1 MPSGKLCSRRPKNSK
16 TTHYE
21 SRAQSNTRADFKS
34 DIQRE
39 LWEVMK
45 NIFLGGEGNRLI
57 AREKLIKVLHYRTQ
71 SKGIK
76 VTFDRVPWFG
86 RLLKIWVTSSNSGP
100 DWRKRK
106 SEEEERRRGE
116 KSNGCTFC
124 FYNMATLEFLAEKML
139 LDGKGP
145 FTGNLFIN
153 RLEDSVMN
161 SANLSKCTI
170 LKWQTTFHANWNQ
183 CCSFRALF

>member
-1 MPSGKLCSRRPKNSK
+1 MGS
-16 TTHYE
+16 YE
-21 SRAQSNTRADFKS
+21 KHF
-34 DIQRE
+34 
-39 LWEVMK
+39 
-45 NIFLGGEGNRLI
+45 FLGGGNRLI

-116 KSNGCTFC
+116 KKQWL
-124 FYNMATLEFLAEKML
+124 YFLFL
-139 LDGKGP
+139 
-145 FTGNLFIN
+145 
-153 RLEDSVMN
+153 
-161 SANLSKCTI
+161 
-170 LKWQTTFHANWNQ
+170 
-183 CCSFRALF
+183 

>member
-1 MPSGKLCSRRPKNSK
+1 MSAELSLIRALISNWHTERVLGS
-16 TTHYE
+16 YE
-21 SRAQSNTRADFKS
+21 KHFF
-34 DIQRE
+34 
-39 LWEVMK
+39 W
-45 NIFLGGEGNRLI
+45 GGGGGNRLI
-57 AREKLIKVLHYRTQ
+57 ASEKLIKVLHYKTQ

-76 VTFDRVPWFG
+76 VTFDRVAWFG

-116 KSNGCTFC
+116 KSNGCAFC

-145 FTGNLFIN
+145 FAGNLFIN